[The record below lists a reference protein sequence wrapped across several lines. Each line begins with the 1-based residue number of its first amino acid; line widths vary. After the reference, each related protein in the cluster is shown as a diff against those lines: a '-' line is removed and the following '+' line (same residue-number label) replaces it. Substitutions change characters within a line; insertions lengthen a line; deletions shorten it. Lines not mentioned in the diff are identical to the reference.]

1 MSRQRLSLPRFVFRR
16 DDRSRVVLGALG
28 AAASVLV
35 MAVLPASAAPGPR
48 SAAGPAAGAPVARAV
63 ATLPVWGYVLPIDTH
78 SSSYPAITGV
88 SCSSPSFCAA
98 VDNAGNALLFKGRT
112 WSRPVNIDTNTYG
125 FTSVSC
131 ANSKFC
137 VAMDADGYRSTWN
150 GSHWRAPTLTDPE
163 SVPSDPSVSCPT
175 VSFCAVVDQFGKGAL
190 WNGTK
195 WTTTTV
201 AGGGDEQSVSCVSSS
216 FCVAGDLSGVVY
228 TWNGKKWSGPSN
240 VDPGAAI
247 TAVSCVRGPFCVAA
261 GANAETFNGSKWT
274 PHGPIAPV
282 DLESAACVTSRFCIV
297 GDDVGDAYVWNG
309 GRFSNQGMIDPDAS
323 ISALSCRS
331 TWFCAAV
338 DSNGHGLFW
347 ARPPLITTFKLPEA
361 TRSDRYVARLTE
373 EGGQVGPYVWHRI
386 AGSLPNGLALSVSG
400 DISGTPKRA
409 GTFRFVIRVTDPLG
423 QHFQR
428 HFAIKVER

>member
-1 MSRQRLSLPRFVFRR
+1 
-16 DDRSRVVLGALG
+16 
-28 AAASVLV
+28 
-35 MAVLPASAAPGPR
+35 MAVLPASAAPGLR
-48 SAAGPAAGAPVARAV
+48 SAAGPAAGAPVATAV
-63 ATLPVWGYVLPIDTH
+63 ATLPVWGYTLPIDAH
-78 SSSYPAITGV
+78 SSSYPGHHRGV
-88 SCSSPSFCAA
+88 VHQPELLCSRRQRWEHAA
-98 VDNAGNALLFKGRT
+98 VQRAYLVTAGEHRHEHVRLHIGLLCDLE
-112 WSRPVNIDTNTYG
+112 IL
-125 FTSVSC
+125 
-131 ANSKFC
+131 

-323 ISALSCRS
+323 ISRALVPLDVVLR
-331 TWFCAAV
+331 
-338 DSNGHGLFW
+338 GGLFQPPW
-347 ARPPLITTFKLPEA
+347 PVLGSSTAHHHVQVAGGDEVGPIRRQAHRGGRPGRTVRLAPDCGQPAERARP
-361 TRSDRYVARLTE
+361 
-373 EGGQVGPYVWHRI
+373 VGV
-386 AGSLPNGLALSVSG
+386 
-400 DISGTPKRA
+400 A
-409 GTFRFVIRVTDPLG
+409 GTSPVRRRRRARSRFVIRVTDPLG